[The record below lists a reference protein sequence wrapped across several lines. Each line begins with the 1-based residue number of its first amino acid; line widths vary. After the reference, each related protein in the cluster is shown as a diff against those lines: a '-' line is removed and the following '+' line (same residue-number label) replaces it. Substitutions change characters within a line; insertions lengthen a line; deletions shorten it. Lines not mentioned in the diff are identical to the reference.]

1 MCDPVSATMGAISV
15 AQGAAGAS
23 AARKQYKAQAEY
35 NRKLGLHRN
44 AEYYRQVAYQ
54 EELAQWQAD
63 RYNSLADSAEDSAS
77 GQYAALLDRVE
88 QTKNATL
95 QQIKKASMQ
104 ARQGSSFVR
113 AAAAETG
120 TIGNSVRLAQQQYE
134 LAEARVSQASFTNL
148 RNKLKQ
154 SQMNMYAIQAQT
166 QNRINAALPAPMA
179 PINPAAPVQSV
190 ARPSM
195 APYMV
200 QAGAGVINA
209 AAHHQTIEALNPT
222 PASTVAPTGTNTEIS
237 NYLSTPFQPVDT
249 SFNIGAG

>member
-1 MCDPVSATMGAISV
+1 M
-15 AQGAAGAS
+15 
-23 AARKQYKAQAEY
+23 
-35 NRKLGLHRN
+35 
-44 AEYYRQVAYQ
+44 
-54 EELAQWQAD
+54 
-63 RYNSLADSAEDSAS
+63 
-77 GQYAALLDRVE
+77 LDRVE

-179 PINPAAPVQSV
+179 PIN
-190 ARPSM
+190 
-195 APYMV
+195 
-200 QAGAGVINA
+200 A

-237 NYLSTPFQPVDT
+237 NYVSTPFQPVDT